1 MEVDD
6 QQQHALLQ
14 SRLAKVQTAIHKATQ
29 DAWKH
34 HSTNAPLPSPRSTL
48 DAVAEQ
54 ENASFLLG
62 MDLFGQDTNTLE
74 RGIRDKLEDVE
85 ADLEKVL
92 RLSNS
97 DDPSRNEME
106 EEEEEDR
113 PEQATTLDPRELQ
126 QQVQGY
132 QHKIAF
138 LKEASLARSALDEA
152 ATLTSAAL
160 TTEPDL
166 AQASDQLVQAT
177 DHHQRAHH
185 IFLERPMSSNS
196 TQEHHVGQQI
206 LEGLQHSVRRQRVE
220 LIHKASSV
228 LDMSILVASNELAV
242 KTSHQLQ
249 EAYQV
254 LETLEGGPLALEE
267 TLRRLTRRIY
277 DQALSPLL
285 EPLRQGCTSNVT
297 SNVTPWQVTEKEDQ
311 PTKRIIGVSTSTTK
325 GIVHRMEW
333 HRLDEVNMGESSSSS
348 NNEETA
354 LEWPVGVWKDT
365 LKVLQQ
371 ILVFVQS
378 RVLLERP
385 RLCELVG
392 TKLCGK
398 PTALPSQLHLSA
410 LGLESTLLGDD
421 KGLLMEE
428 LVDLM
433 AKTCLPD
440 VLEASQITTLLP
452 TRGKEL
458 LHLCV
463 PFCKE
468 LVDRQL
474 LALEPPPKL
483 IKFCQEFE
491 QNYVEHRRC
500 VLLNQA
506 RDILRNHDYHNTIS
520 VGVDEDEQQADGE
533 DPSMAIFL
541 LHTSSV
547 SEVASQLMALLRQ
560 TMTESVQMPATPAPT
575 LRPTLY
581 KTAREMLSLF
591 RAIIPA
597 SHGHE
602 VATVPR
608 TAAVLHNDCIFFAHH
623 CLTLGLEFKE
633 QYAEEDARGK
643 LLHQSCIFVDMVPL
657 FRELADQSMGDML
670 DVQADQLVE
679 IVGSRI
685 TYLGQALQSN
695 ESLHEWSEAETAL
708 AAGIYHLRHLAQSWR
723 PILSKRIFAQS
734 MGHLADV
741 ILTLFWNQVTPQSST
756 STTIVISS
764 NARHF
769 LLGLFRKASEDL
781 TELFGPPPQPAQRR
795 IEDCSGEWGRFQA
808 LVQFLD
814 MSNLEQVQAALANGV
829 FRKVAGHELS
839 RWIQAV
845 HPQEAPE
852 RRALLQSLSSSAA
865 MM

>member
-1 MEVDD
+1 MTDVDENNNSNNV
-6 QQQHALLQ
+6 LQ
-14 SRLAKVQTAIHKATQ
+14 TRLAKVQTAIHKATQ
-29 DAWKH
+29 EAWK
-34 HSTNAPLPSPRSTL
+34 SNSARSPRSTVTTTTT
-48 DAVAEQ
+48 DQ
-54 ENASFLLG
+54 DNASFLLG
-62 MDLFGQDTNTLE
+62 MDLFGQDTSTLE
-74 RGIRDKLEDVE
+74 RGIRDKLQDVE
-85 ADLEKVL
+85 AELQRVL
-92 RLSNS
+92 KLNDDSNS
-97 DDPSRNEME
+97 NRSTVRMNSEVVE
-106 EEEEEDR
+106 E
-113 PEQATTLDPRELQ
+113 TLDPNELA
-126 QQVQGY
+126 QQVQAY
-132 QHKIAF
+132 QHKISF

-152 ATLTSAAL
+152 ATLSSAAL
-160 TTEPDL
+160 TSEPDL

-177 DHHQRAHH
+177 QHYEQAQ
-185 IFLERPMSSNS
+185 IILEQNKTTPQVSSS
-196 TQEHHVGQQI
+196 SSMMMQELYVGQQI
-206 LEGLQHSVRRQRVE
+206 LEGLQHAIRRQRVE

-228 LDMSILVASNELAV
+228 LDASVHVAVNELSV
-242 KTSHQLQ
+242 KSSSHLK

-254 LETLEGGPLALEE
+254 LEALEGGPLALEE
-267 TLRRLTRRIY
+267 TLRRLTLKIY

-285 EPLRQGCTSNVT
+285 EPLREASSDPTTAATATTNHIA
-297 SNVTPWQVTEKEDQ
+297 PWKVTEKEDQ

-325 GIVHRMEW
+325 GVVHRMEW
-333 HRLDEVNMGESSSSS
+333 HR
-348 NNEETA
+348 EEEIVAMDDDDAT

-365 LKVLQQ
+365 LQVLQK

-378 RVLLERP
+378 KILLERERP
-385 RLCELVG
+385 CELVG
-392 TKLCGK
+392 TKLFGK
-398 PTALPSQLHLSA
+398 PTALPSQLNLNG

-421 KGLLMEE
+421 KGLLMEG
-428 LVDLM
+428 LVHLM

-440 VLEASQITTLLP
+440 ALEASEITTLLP
-452 TRGKEL
+452 ARGKEL

-463 PFCKE
+463 PFCKD

-474 LALEPPPKL
+474 LARDPPPKL
-483 IKFCQEFE
+483 VEFCREFE

-520 VGVDEDEQQADGE
+520 VGVDEEQSGE
-533 DPSMAIFL
+533 DPTMAIFL
-541 LHTSSV
+541 LHRSSV
-547 SEVASQLMALLRQ
+547 SEVASQIMALLRQ
-560 TMTESVQMPATPAPT
+560 TMKESVQMPATPPT

-581 KTAREMLSLF
+581 KTSREMLSLF

-608 TAAVLHNDCIFFAHH
+608 TAAVLHNDCIYFAHH

-633 QYAEEDARGK
+633 KYTAEDARGK
-643 LLHQSCIFVDMVPL
+643 LLQQSCIFVDLVPL
-657 FRELADQSMGDML
+657 FRDLADQSMGDML
-670 DVQADQLVE
+670 DVQADQLVD

-723 PILSKRIFAQS
+723 PILSQRIFAQS
-734 MGHLADV
+734 MGHLADIV
-741 ILTLFWNQVTPQSST
+741 LTLYWKQVTPQSS
-756 STTIVISS
+756 SIVISA

-781 TELFGPPPQPAQRR
+781 NELFGKGHSSSLPQRC
-795 IEDCSGEWGRFQA
+795 IEDCSSEWGRFQA

-814 MSNLEQVQAALANGV
+814 MSNLTQVQVALANGV
-829 FRKVAGHELS
+829 FRQVAGFELS

-845 HPQEAPE
+845 YHEDRPE
-852 RRALLQSLSSSAA
+852 RRILLQSLSSTA
-865 MM
+865 MS